1 MPIHDWT
8 RAPSGYF
15 HHFHQRWAGAICDAL
30 NAGRLPGGIFALV
43 EQHSE
48 GLVPDVLALEMR
60 PPQERD
66 WSSGRGGVALA
77 SEPPKTRFVSRAS
90 EDLVYA
96 ARANRVA
103 IHREDETIAVIEIVS
118 PGNKSSVFALQ
129 QFVDKSF
136 EFIERGIH
144 LLVVDLFPPTRRD
157 PEGMHPAIW
166 GRINGEPFALP
177 EDKQLTLASYVAG
190 SGKTAYV
197 DPVAVGDR
205 LPDMPIFLDARTYVR
220 VPLEETYEAT
230 WKVCPEEFR
239 QRVTGGHGSGV

>member
-1 MPIHDWT
+1 
-8 RAPSGYF
+8 
-15 HHFHQRWAGAICDAL
+15 
-30 NAGRLPGGIFALV
+30 
-43 EQHSE
+43 
-48 GLVPDVLALEMR
+48 
-60 PPQERD
+60 
-66 WSSGRGGVALA
+66 
-77 SEPPKTRFVSRAS
+77 
-90 EDLVYA
+90 
-96 ARANRVA
+96 VA